1 MVDGGVIRSQPI
13 LASCL
18 NQNNVTD
25 ALSVRFLGNDELV
38 AVDVG
43 EASIGEIV
51 VAVASEIFNLI
62 TFLNISFINH
72 SFNPFFSTGQSL
84 TELDIIRTWFL

>member
-1 MVDGGVIRSQPI
+1 MDGGVIRSQPI

-51 VAVASEIFNLI
+51 VAVASEILNLI
-62 TFLNISFINH
+62 IFLNISFIN
-72 SFNPFFSTGQSL
+72 PFIQSIFQHGP
-84 TELDIIRTWFL
+84 IIDRA